1 MEIRKFIP
9 DQPPIDRRGKVGIR
23 ILEGSKEKKTEL
35 SEAERMEQERKDYF
49 DFSGDCG
56 RSAYAELTNDED
68 GIKYPHLE
76 NTVKHGALYFGHTNF
91 KPENP
96 VNHPTEYIDAFKK
109 FIEQSQEDVAKADP
123 IKPEEIEEMIKKNFY
138 YTSSVDGN
146 DYNLT
151 AENWPYH
158 NFKGKKENY
167 ESRIKEAK
175 TTLKEFGEAA
185 MEAGDNKTYELVQN
199 VLKTLETDEGKDDKV
214 ININDIRQ
222 AA

>member
-1 MEIRKFIP
+1 MRENNGEIE
-9 DQPPIDRRGKVGIR
+9 
-23 ILEGSKEKKTEL
+23 LAKKNKL
-35 SEAERMEQERKDYF
+35 P
-49 DFSGDCG
+49 
-56 RSAYAELTNDED
+56 NI
-68 GIKYPHLE
+68 IKYNDIKGDLHM
-76 NTVKHGALYFGHTNF
+76 HTNWSDG
-91 KPENP
+91 N
-96 VNHPTEYIDAFKK
+96 Y
-109 FIEQSQEDVAKADP
+109 
-123 IKPEEIEEMIKKNFY
+123 EIEEMIKKNFY

-167 ESRIKEAK
+167 ELRIKEAK